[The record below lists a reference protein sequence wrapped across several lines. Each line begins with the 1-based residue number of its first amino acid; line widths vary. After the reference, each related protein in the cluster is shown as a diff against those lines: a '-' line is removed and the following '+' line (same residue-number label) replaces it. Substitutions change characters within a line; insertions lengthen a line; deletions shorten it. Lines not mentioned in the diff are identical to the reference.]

1 MNISETIKNKQ
12 FINSLWMMSEKII
25 AIFGMLFV
33 TSYVARYIGVEAFG
47 QLALAIALFQIVQV
61 IAQMGSDNIIFKRFT
76 QNPRSGMRLISATL
90 MQRVVIY
97 LLLSLPILLWQI
109 YTFTPLSFTFFTAI
123 FFRQLI

>member
-33 TSYVARYIGVEAFG
+33 TSYVARYIGVEEFG

-61 IAQMGSDNIIFKRFT
+61 IA
-76 QNPRSGMRLISATL
+76 
-90 MQRVVIY
+90 
-97 LLLSLPILLWQI
+97 
-109 YTFTPLSFTFFTAI
+109 
-123 FFRQLI
+123 